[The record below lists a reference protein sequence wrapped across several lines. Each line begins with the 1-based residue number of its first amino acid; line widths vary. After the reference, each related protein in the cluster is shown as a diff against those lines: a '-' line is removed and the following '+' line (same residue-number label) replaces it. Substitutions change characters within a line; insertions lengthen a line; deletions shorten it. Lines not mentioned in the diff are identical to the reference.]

1 MESLLATPTL
11 ILFIIVSLF
20 LGGAVKGMVGV
31 GLPLVVVS
39 MLGSLLDPRLAVALV
54 TMSVVVSNI
63 WQSVRS
69 GILFSAMRRFW
80 PLILTFSLSTWLGA
94 HILVSMDPSLMLGL
108 LGVMVVLFSLLGLL
122 QPEFR
127 LSTKQERFAGPGVG
141 IVAGVLNGVSTVN
154 GPPLAIYLVSL
165 GLAKEAF
172 IGSYGLIALCGSFPL
187 LLSYVSVGLLGP
199 TELAASLLAV
209 APAIAGLAIGERL
222 RFRINPEL
230 FRRILLLV
238 LIILGLNLI
247 RRGLM

>member
-1 MESLLATPTL
+1 VESLLATPML
-11 ILFIIVSLF
+11 IIFIAVALF

-39 MLGSLLDPRLAVALV
+39 MLSSLLDPRLAVALV
-54 TMSVVVSNI
+54 SMSVVVSNI

-80 PLILTFSLSTWLGA
+80 PLILAFALSTWLGA
-94 HILVSMDPSLMLGL
+94 RILVSMDPSLMLGL
-108 LGVMVVLFSLLGLL
+108 LGTMVVLFSLLGLL
-122 QPEFR
+122 QPDFR
-127 LSTKQERFAGPGVG
+127 LSAKQERFAGPSVG

-187 LLSYVSVGLLGP
+187 LISYVSVGLLGP
-199 TELAASLLAV
+199 TELAASTIAV
-209 APAIAGLAIGERL
+209 APAIAGLAVGERL
-222 RFRINPEL
+222 RFLINPDL

-238 LIILGLNLI
+238 LIVLGLNLI